1 MGAPCQREDAP
12 FVALQGAHWS
22 CCIAQV
28 PHLNRERR
36 EEEGRGRETQGERQG
51 RGEGEKIRTGSQGGS
66 TDRDEGKDGN
76 CNTSSHEHLS

>member
-28 PHLNRERR
+28 PHLNRERK
-36 EEEGRGRETQGERQG
+36 EEGRERGVRERGRRKVREEGRREGER
-51 RGEGEKIRTGSQGGS
+51 EA
-66 TDRDEGKDGN
+66 
-76 CNTSSHEHLS
+76 